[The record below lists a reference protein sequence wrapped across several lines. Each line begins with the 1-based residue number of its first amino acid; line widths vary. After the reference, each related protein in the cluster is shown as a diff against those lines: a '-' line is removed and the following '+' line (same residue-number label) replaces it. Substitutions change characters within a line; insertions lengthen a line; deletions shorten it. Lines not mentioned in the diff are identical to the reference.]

1 MANDWLELRQHA
13 DTGIETIRAHF
24 EGHAY
29 DPHWHDSYLVGITL
43 SGTQEFHCRRER
55 HRSTPG
61 DAFLLEPGEI
71 HDGDAPV
78 EGGFTY
84 LTFYLDEAW
93 LSSTLRGLYESVP
106 SSYSLHFSRT
116 MAREPQLAGAIAR
129 TFHSLHS
136 EEMRIV
142 QQSTMDDLLGQLTR
156 HSQWRKRLPSHLQSA
171 AVAHRA
177 RDYLHAHMGENIGL
191 SDLARETGTD
201 RFTLT
206 RCFKREFHL
215 SPMPGLFNCGWP
227 MPEACWRAANNRRTW
242 RLRWALPI
250 KAIWDAGSSGHIGYR
265 QPTTGNF
272 AQIFQTTSVN
282 NAKVTG
288 RRIRS
293 PDCEHALQLPAIYV
307 VCLCGV
313 DNARPD
319 QYSDPCQQSTLWHQG
334 HATCGIRGMCG
345 SKPYCVYLRGGG
357 RRDIARVSV
366 AT

>member
-84 LTFYLDEAW
+84 LTFYLDEVW

-106 SSYSLHFSRT
+106 DSYSLHFSRT

-129 TFHSLHS
+129 TFHALHS

-177 RDYLHAHMGENIGL
+177 RDYLHAHMGDNIGL

-215 SPMPGLFNCGWP
+215 SPHAWLIQL
-227 MPEACWRAANNRRTW
+227 
-242 RLRWALPI
+242 RLA
-250 KAIWDAGSSGHIGYR
+250 
-265 QPTTGNF
+265 
-272 AQIFQTTSVN
+272 
-282 NAKVTG
+282 
-288 RRIRS
+288 
-293 PDCEHALQLPAIYV
+293 
-307 VCLCGV
+307 
-313 DNARPD
+313 NAR
-319 QYSDPCQQSTLWHQG
+319 SML
-334 HATCGIRGMCG
+334 ARGEQ
-345 SKPYCVYLRGGG
+345 P
-357 RRDIARVSV
+357 ASV
-366 AT
+366 AAALGFADQSHLGRWFQRAYRLSPAHYRKLCTNLPDDITK